1 MSARLRAADTDRE
14 AVAAT
19 LRRAHAEGRLD
30 ASELEERLG
39 RCYAART
46 VGELDRLVD
55 DLPRPRERRRRG
67 PGPFAVAP
75 LALAVLAIA
84 LVVAS
89 HGHAFF
95 VLPLLFFVLLR
106 FGRRSPR
113 WR

>member
-1 MSARLRAADTDRE
+1 MSAQLRAADADRD

-19 LRRAHAEGRLD
+19 LRLAHAEGRLD
-30 ASELEERLG
+30 AAELEERLG

-55 DLPRPRERRRRG
+55 DLPRPHEPRSRR
-67 PGPFAVAP
+67 PPP
-75 LALAVLAIA
+75 LALGPAALLVLVVL

-95 VLPLLFFVLLR
+95 VVPLLFLVVLR
-106 FGRRSPR
+106 FGRRRPR

>member
-1 MSARLRAADTDRE
+1 MSAQLRAADADRD

-19 LRRAHAEGRLD
+19 LRLAHAEGRLD
-30 ASELEERLG
+30 AAELEDRLG

-46 VGELDRLVD
+46 VSELDRLVD
-55 DLPRPRERRRRG
+55 DLPRPREPRPRR
-67 PGPFAVAP
+67 PLPLAVAP
-75 LALAVLAIA
+75 LGLLVLAVA

-95 VLPLLFFVLLR
+95 VVPLLFFVVLR
-106 FGRRSPR
+106 FGRRRPH